1 MFNFFYWK
9 LKKTPMSIISGPRV
23 DNIEDLNTIDVFNKE
38 NKQIDGVTIL
48 SRALVSI
55 KYIILVFKGII
66 PPNYNMD

>member
-1 MFNFFYWK
+1 
-9 LKKTPMSIISGPRV
+9 MSIISGPRV

>member
-1 MFNFFYWK
+1 
-9 LKKTPMSIISGPRV
+9 MSTISGPRI

-48 SRALVSI
+48 SRDLVSI